1 MGLKRVGTVLYVV
14 GLVLALLL
22 GALADLF
29 IESVIVA
36 FFGFLVVWG
45 LLVGFLNLAKEE
57 TEEIL
62 YTTAALALL
71 ALGATNLAR
80 VAPDLFGN
88 FVLGAAKGALAYL
101 FAAGLV
107 VGAKRVWD
115 LGVGF

>member
-1 MGLKRVGTVLYVV
+1 MKRVATVLYVV
-14 GLVLALLL
+14 GLVFAVLL

-29 IESVIVA
+29 IEEVIVA

-45 LLVGFLNLAKEE
+45 ILIGFLNLAKEE
-57 TEEIL
+57 TEDVL
-62 YTTAALALL
+62 YTTVAVAVL

-88 FVLGAAKGALAYL
+88 FVVGAAKGVLAYL
-101 FAAGLV
+101 FAVGLV
-107 VGAKRVWD
+107 IGAKRVWD